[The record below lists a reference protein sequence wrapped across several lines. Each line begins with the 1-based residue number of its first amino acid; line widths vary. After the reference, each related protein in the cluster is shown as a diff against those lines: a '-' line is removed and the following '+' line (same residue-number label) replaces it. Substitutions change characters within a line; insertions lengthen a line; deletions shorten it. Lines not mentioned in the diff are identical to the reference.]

1 MSLTLVTALYDIN
14 RKDLGDGRSLPEY
27 LSWFAETLKVKSPMV
42 IFVDNSLKDFVEHH
56 RKNLPTK
63 IIVQSL
69 NEIPY
74 YHLNSEIQKILD
86 NENFKEKISI
96 PSRIECKMSLY
107 NVIIFSKFLWVK
119 RVIEENPFGSEYF
132 MWMDA
137 GLSRFFEPHGVKV
150 NQPYPSESAI
160 ESLLDSKD
168 SVLIQ
173 ASMSF
178 YPDLVNAKDYS
189 DEYFWNAR
197 SWVMAGLWG
206 GGSEVLSKFCD
217 MVDNVLKEKLIKQGI
232 INNEQIVMAYVY
244 KNNSDMF
251 TVFENY
257 AHLHRQYEIIAEL
270 QK

>member
-1 MSLTLVTALYDIN
+1 MSLTLVTALYDID
-14 RKDLGDGRSLPEY
+14 RKGLGDGRSFDEY

-42 IFVDNSLKDFVEHH
+42 IFVEDSLKQFVQKH

-69 NEIPY
+69 DKIPY
-74 YHLNSEIQKILD
+74 YHLNSEIHEILD
-86 NENFKEKISI
+86 SEIYKKKISV
-96 PSRIECKMSLY
+96 PSRIECKMCLY
-107 NVIIFSKFLWVK
+107 NVIIFSKFPWVK

-137 GLSRFFEPHGVKV
+137 GLSRFFEPHQVNI

-160 ESLLDSKD
+160 ESLLDNKD

-178 YPDLVNAKDYS
+178 YPDLVNADEYS

-217 MVDNVLKEKLIKQGI
+217 MIDVVLNEKLIRQGM

-244 KNNSDMF
+244 KMNSDMF